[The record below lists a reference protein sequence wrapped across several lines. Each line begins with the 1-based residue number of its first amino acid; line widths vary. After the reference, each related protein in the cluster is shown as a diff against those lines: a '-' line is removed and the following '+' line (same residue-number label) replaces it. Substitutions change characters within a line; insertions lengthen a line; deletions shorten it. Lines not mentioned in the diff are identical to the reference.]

1 MEGSP
6 AIVPEALTSGA
17 GAVSAPKPEAVE
29 AAVGQVCVGVLVF
42 VFGFFGWMCVVVFWL
57 FWLDVCA
64 VLFWGHMT
72 THDTYTYKHP
82 KNRTPPRSGSWR

>member
-1 MEGSP
+1 M
-6 AIVPEALTSGA
+6 
-17 GAVSAPKPEAVE
+17 
-29 AAVGQVCVGVLVF
+29 GVLVF
-42 VFGFFGWMCVVVFWL
+42 VFGFFGLMCVVVFWL

-72 THDTYTYKHP
+72 THDTCTYKHP